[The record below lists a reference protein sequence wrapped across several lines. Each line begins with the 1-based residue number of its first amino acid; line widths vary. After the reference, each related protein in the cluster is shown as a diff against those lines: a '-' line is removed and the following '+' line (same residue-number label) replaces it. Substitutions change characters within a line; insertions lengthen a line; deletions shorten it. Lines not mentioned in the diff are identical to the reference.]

1 MFVLFGYY
9 YFVAILILPRTP
21 LFQTQSLRETS
32 FQPIKLNRLGTNPA
46 NLAEQTDIVQ
56 ESLWT
61 FYKKSLL
68 KHQNIL
74 TLLPPWETKK

>member
-1 MFVLFGYY
+1 MRSMFVLFGYY

-32 FQPIKLNRLGTNPA
+32 FQPIKLNRLDTNPA

-56 ESLWT
+56 ESL
-61 FYKKSLL
+61 
-68 KHQNIL
+68 
-74 TLLPPWETKK
+74 